1 MTNKVGQIGIIKLIY
16 IFVLNLILSF
26 GLSPTEEWQLKD
38 RQKVETGFSESENDG
53 LSDSETYPTYL
64 LLFKALD
71 LESIPEYDGEAYYII
86 DNNVPAFTEED
97 KNNPCFEHYSEL
109 DELGRCG
116 VATAVLSKEFMPTEP
131 RESIGSVKPSGWHTV
146 KYPELINDLYLYN
159 RCHLIAYSL
168 AGENANICNLI
179 TGTRYM
185 NVTGMLPFENQVA
198 IYIER
203 TNGKVLYRVT
213 PCFDGDDLVA
223 KGVHMEA
230 YSLDDNGQNV
240 CFNVF
245 VYNIQPGIVIDYATG
260 DSHAE

>member
-1 MTNKVGQIGIIKLIY
+1 MMYKIGRMGMTKLYLI
-16 IFVLNLILSF
+16 VLNLILAF
-26 GLSPTEEWQLKD
+26 GLNQTGDWLHADEQ
-38 RQKVETGFSESENDG
+38 VYETM
-53 LSDSETYPTYL
+53 LSGNKNVSLTDMETYPTYL
-64 LLFKALD
+64 LLFEELD
-71 LESIPEYDGEAYYII
+71 LESIPEYDGAAFYVIN
-86 DNNVPAFTEED
+86 NNVPSFTEED
-97 KNNPCFEHYSEL
+97 KSNPCFEHYSEL
-109 DELGRCG
+109 DDLGRCG
-116 VATAVLSKEFMPTEP
+116 VATANLSKEFMPTEP
-131 RESIGSVKPSGWHTV
+131 RESIGSIKPSGWHTV

-168 AGENANICNLI
+168 AGENANPCNLI

-198 IYIER
+198 GYIER
-203 TNGKVLYRVT
+203 TDGKVLYRVT

-230 YSLDDNGQNV
+230 FSIDDNGQNV

-245 VYNIQPGIVIDYATG
+245 VYNVQPGIVIDYTTG